1 LARPG
6 LTEVLC
12 VSLLFLLV
20 VGLLAAAAVLLHWA
34 FWLMLPP
41 VVLLWFQLVYF
52 FRDPERTVPA
62 EADAVLSPADG
73 TVTHVGEVDD
83 ADFPGGRAFRISIFL
98 SVFDVHVNRVPRS
111 GRVVDLR
118 YLPGCFLDA
127 RHPECARRNEQLWID
142 LEEDDPPRRLRV
154 KQISGAIARRI
165 VCLLKPGQRVQAGE
179 RFGMIKYGSRTE
191 VLVPAGEPIDVRVK
205 VGDKVKGCSTVLLR
219 FGRPAQG
226 NAR

>member
-6 LTEVLC
+6 LTEVLR
-12 VSLLFLLV
+12 VSLLFLAV
-20 VGLLAAAAVLLHWA
+20 SGLLAAAALLLHWA
-34 FWLMLPP
+34 FWLVLAP

-52 FRDPERTVPA
+52 FRDPERAIPV
-62 EADAVLSPADG
+62 EADALLSPADG
-73 TVTHVGEVDD
+73 TVTHIGEVDD

-118 YLPGCFLDA
+118 YLPGGYLDA
-127 RHPECARRNEQLWID
+127 RHPDCARRNEQLWID
-142 LEEDDPPRRLRV
+142 LEENDPPRRLRV

-165 VCLLKPGQRVQAGE
+165 VCLLKAGQRVRAGE

-191 VLVPAGEPIDVRVK
+191 VLLAAREAVNVSVR
-205 VGDKVKGCSTVLLR
+205 VGDKVQGGSTVLLR
-219 FGRPAQG
+219 FGPVREGA
-226 NAR
+226 A